1 MDKLKLLATGL
12 SGLVGS
18 KIAQDL
24 QRDIAFE
31 NLDLTTGVDI
41 TNAEQVRRSLERSEA
56 KVVLH
61 LAAFTDVKAAWEQ
74 RGDRSGSCFRVNVL
88 GTEIIAQAC
97 REYGKHLIH
106 VSTAFVFDGSESRM
120 YTEDSGIAPIEWYG
134 QTKAEAEAK
143 VREYADEWTI
153 FRIDQPFRADDFVK
167 PDTTHKLLR
176 ALLAGAATPF
186 ADHWFSPTIIEDFA
200 QVVLWAAKERVFGVW
215 HATCGRKVSDLEYAE
230 LLARAQGLNLSIAP
244 GSLDAYLQNSNRPY
258 QRNTALSAEK
268 LRAARPDLFTD
279 LETALRRVVLS
290 TQ

>member
-1 MDKLKLLATGL
+1 MDKLQLLATGL

-18 KIAQDL
+18 RIAQDL
-24 QRDIAFE
+24 QEQVSFE

-41 TNAEQVRRSLERSEA
+41 TNAEQVSQALERSEA
-56 KVVLH
+56 TAVLH

-74 RGDRSGSCFRVNVL
+74 RGDRSGACYRVNVL
-88 GTEIIAQAC
+88 GTEILSKAC
-97 REYGKHLIH
+97 RQFGKHLIH
-106 VSTAFVFDGSESRM
+106 VSTAYVFDGAEPEM
-120 YTEDSGIAPIEWYG
+120 YTEDAQIFPIEWYG

-176 ALLAGAATPF
+176 GLLAGTATPF

-200 QVVLWAAKERVFGVW
+200 QVVLWAAKEHIFGVW
-215 HATCGRKVSDLEYAE
+215 HATCGKKVSDLEYAE
-230 LLARAQGLNLSIAP
+230 VLARAKGLNVSIAP
-244 GSLDAYLQNSNRPY
+244 GSLDAYLQKSERPY

-268 LRAARPDLFTD
+268 LRTARPDLFTD